1 MKQKHTL
8 WVNLA
13 FAAVILVLAG
23 LLLVLRKGPSDAP
36 LAAELIYG
44 DNNTV
49 MQIPLDGPA
58 RYDVDTGYL
67 TVHIEVTEGAAGLWT
82 PLVRTMCVKVLA
94 GSRWRIRPPAVCRPG
109 RC

>member
-36 LAAELIYG
+36 LAAELI
-44 DNNTV
+44 T
-49 MQIPLDGPA
+49 A
-58 RYDVDTGYL
+58 T
-67 TVHIEVTEGAAGLWT
+67 TT
-82 PLVRTMCVKVLA
+82 P
-94 GSRWRIRPPAVCRPG
+94 
-109 RC
+109 